1 MLLSAGGAAGGGTAG
16 AAGAA
21 TGGGTGA
28 DAAGAGAVTRPA
40 GAGAGTAARPD
51 GAGTGAIAGG
61 AGSAGLASAAG
72 SGAAGDGVRLGSIEV
87 DLSQIL
93 PISSI
98 RPGLSSAAGA
108 AAGATGGALGTA
120 GAPGGALGAA
130 LAGGGVAARWAI
142 TADIIAGDITSATA
156 ATATRAGPAIIH
168 KPGESDIG
176 RTVIPVRRSEKQ
188 KRRRCDITQRRH
200 ARGERLTASGF
211 RKRAA
216 QSQSPAPTARCRP
229 PPRTRAAARSPR
241 GSRCR
246 SG

>member
-108 AAGATGGALGTA
+108 AA